1 MAGTFTTR
9 TLNIATGAVETMHDL
24 THACSAFLRE
34 AAHGR
39 NGLLNVFTPHA
50 TSGLAIIET
59 GAGSDDDLLAALRGI
74 LPADGRWQDRHG
86 SPGHGSPGHGSG
98 HVLPALVPPHAT
110 LPVVNGELELG
121 TSQSVVLVNT
131 DRDSAE
137 RQVRLSFL
145 G

>member
-9 TLNIATGAVETMHDL
+9 TINIAVGATETMHDL
-24 THACSAFLRE
+24 TNACSAFLRE

-59 GAGSDDDLLAALRGI
+59 GAGSDNDLLAALREI
-74 LPADGRWQDRHG
+74 LPADDRWRDRHG
-86 SPGHGSPGHGSG
+86 RPGHGSD

-110 LPVVNGELELG
+110 LPVVDGELELG
-121 TSQSVVLVNT
+121 TSQSVVLVNSNG
-131 DRDSAE
+131 DSPE

-145 G
+145 S

>member
-9 TLNIATGAVETMHDL
+9 TITIGATETMHDL
-24 THACSAFLRE
+24 TNACSAFLRE

-39 NGLLNVFTPHA
+39 NGLLNVFTPHP
-50 TSGLAIIET
+50 TSGLAVIET

-74 LPADGRWQDRHG
+74 LPADDRWGDRHG
-86 SPGHGSPGHGSG
+86 GPGHDSG

-110 LPVVNGELELG
+110 LPVVDGELELG

-131 DRDSAE
+131 DRDGPE

>member
-9 TLNIATGAVETMHDL
+9 TINITTGSAETLHDL
-24 THACSAFLRE
+24 TNACSAFLRE

-39 NGLLNVFTPHA
+39 NGLLNIFTLHA

-59 GAGSDDDLLAALRGI
+59 GAGSDDDLLAALRDI
-74 LPADGRWQDRHG
+74 LPADDRWQDRHG
-86 SPGHGSPGHGSG
+86 SPGHGRAHM
-98 HVLPALVPPHAT
+98 LPALVPPHAT
-110 LPVVNGELELG
+110 LPVVDGELELG

-131 DRDSAE
+131 DRDSPE

-145 G
+145 S

>member
-9 TLNIATGAVETMHDL
+9 TLTIATGATETMHDL
-24 THACSAFLRE
+24 TNACSAFLRE

-50 TSGLAIIET
+50 TSGLAVIET

-74 LPADGRWQDRHG
+74 LPADDRWGDRHG
-86 SPGHGSPGHGSG
+86 GPGRGSG

-110 LPVVNGELELG
+110 LPVVDGELELG
-121 TSQSVVLVNT
+121 TSQSLVLVNT

>member
-9 TLNIATGAVETMHDL
+9 TINITTGSTETLHDL
-24 THACSAFLRE
+24 TNACSAFLRE

-39 NGLLNVFTPHA
+39 NGLLNVFTAHA

-59 GAGSDDDLLAALRGI
+59 GAGSDDDLLAALRDI
-74 LPADGRWQDRHG
+74 LPADDRWRDRHSG
-86 SPGHGSPGHGSG
+86 PGRGGAHM
-98 HVLPALVPPHAT
+98 LPALVPPHAT
-110 LPVVNGELELG
+110 LPVVDGELELG

-131 DRDSAE
+131 DRDSPE

-145 G
+145 S

>member
-9 TLNIATGAVETMHDL
+9 TITMATGATETMHDL
-24 THACSAFLRE
+24 TNACSAFLRE

-39 NGLLNVFTPHA
+39 NGLLHVFTPHP

-59 GAGSDDDLLAALRGI
+59 GAGSDDDLLAALRGV
-74 LPADGRWQDRHG
+74 LPADDRWGDR
-86 SPGHGSPGHGSG
+86 HGSPGHGSG

-110 LPVVNGELELG
+110 LPVVDGELELG
-121 TSQSVVLVNT
+121 ASQSVVLVNT
-131 DRDSAE
+131 DQDGPE

>member
-9 TLNIATGAVETMHDL
+9 TITTDATETMHDL
-24 THACSAFLRE
+24 TNACSAFLRE

-50 TSGLAIIET
+50 TSGLAVIET

-74 LPADGRWQDRHG
+74 LPADDRWGDRHG
-86 SPGHGSPGHGSG
+86 GPGHGSG

-110 LPVVNGELELG
+110 LPVVDGELELG
-121 TSQSVVLVNT
+121 ASQSVVLVNS
-131 DRDSAE
+131 DRDSSE